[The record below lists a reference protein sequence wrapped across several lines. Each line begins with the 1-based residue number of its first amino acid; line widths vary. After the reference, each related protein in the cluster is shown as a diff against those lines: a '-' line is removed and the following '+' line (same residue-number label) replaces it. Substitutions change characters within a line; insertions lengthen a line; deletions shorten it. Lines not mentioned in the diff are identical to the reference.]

1 MKKLVSQILKQEHQ
15 YISEQ
20 LQERVE
26 MLLPDWPVVDIE
38 NLVQH
43 LITVLNIFIVKSNPE
58 EAVEY
63 CDTIM
68 HKYFPA
74 LETSP
79 SIILNAILQSRY
91 ILLSALTKSASASA
105 NSLVTFAKINDLFL
119 PFTQKV
125 KKQYGM
131 QEEDVRELLPHSFE
145 GASEL
150 TLSSFDFAG
159 LGVFMLDKQFNFIY
173 WSDRME
179 RLYNVPAQKVLGK
192 YFGAKLQL
200 LQVENEIYNALR
212 FAIENGVYS
221 ELISTRHSVGEER
234 ERFVNFK
241 ISPLRN
247 TKGSVVGASALVKDM
262 TEYREKDLTLQKY
275 EQYFKNILNDAA
287 DAIIILDENDCIAM
301 WNKAAERIYGWR
313 ENEVLGKPVSIIVPD
328 DRISQREIEK
338 ISRIVRKRGYI
349 RNFRSHRL
357 TRFGKRVIIKISRSA
372 IRNDEGEYIGSS
384 IIARDITREEQLR
397 AQLSQS
403 EKLSAVGT
411 LAAGIAHEVGSPLTS
426 ISSLTQMLQLDV
438 KDQNVKEKLSLIQE
452 FIDRI
457 ARTVR
462 TLVDFSKPIAQKV
475 ENIYLNHVIDH
486 VIQIIKYDKRLKHQE
501 IETELD
507 PHIPLVKAS
516 FDQVLQVFINLCL
529 NAADAME
536 CRDKGHLKI
545 KTWHNETNVFA
556 SVTDNGCG
564 ICRESIPHI
573 FEPFYTTKQ
582 HGKGTGLGLW
592 VSYNMIKSFGGEI
605 TLESEEAAGTR
616 FTISLPAVRQKK
628 E

>member
-1 MKKLVSQILKQEHQ
+1 QEHQ

-20 LQERVE
+20 LQERAE
-26 MLLPDWPVVDIE
+26 MLLPDWPAAEIE

-58 EAVEY
+58 KAVEY
-63 CDTIM
+63 CDKIM

-91 ILLSALTKSASASA
+91 ILLSALTKNASASM
-105 NSLVTFAKINDLFL
+105 NSLVRFAKINDLFR
-119 PFTQKV
+119 PFTIKAQ
-125 KKQYGM
+125 KQYGM
-131 QEEDVRELLPHSFE
+131 HEEDVRELLPQNFE
-145 GASEL
+145 GANEL

-179 RLYNVPAQKVLGK
+179 RLYNVPAQNVLGK

-200 LQVENEIYNALR
+200 LQVEKEIYDALR

-221 ELISTRHSVGEER
+221 ELISTRHTIGEDR

-247 TKGSVVGASALVKDM
+247 EKGSVIGASALVKDM
-262 TEYREKDLTLQKY
+262 TERREKDLTLQKY
-275 EQYFKNILNDAA
+275 EQYFENILNDAA
-287 DAIIILDENDCIAM
+287 DAIIILDENDRIAM

-349 RNFRSHRL
+349 RNFRSRRL

-438 KDQNVKEKLSLIQE
+438 QDQNVKEKLSLIQE

-501 IETELD
+501 IETALE

-545 KTWHNETNVFA
+545 KTWYNETGVFA

-564 ICRESIPHI
+564 ISKENIPHI

-592 VSYNMIKSFGGEI
+592 VSYNIIKSFGGEI
-605 TLESEEAAGTR
+605 TLETKETAATQ

>member
-1 MKKLVSQILKQEHQ
+1 MKELVSQILNKDNK

-20 LQERVE
+20 FVERVQ
-26 MLLPDWPVVDIE
+26 MLLPDWPAAEIE
-38 NLVQH
+38 TLVKH
-43 LITVLNIFIVKSNPE
+43 LLSTLKLLTAESNPNK
-58 EAVEY
+58 AVEY
-63 CDTIM
+63 CSKIM
-68 HKYFPA
+68 HEYFPS

-79 SIILNAILQSRY
+79 SIVLNAILQSRY
-91 ILLSALTKSASASA
+91 ILLSAIAKTTSEPR
-105 NSLVTFAKINDLFL
+105 NSLVTFAKINDLYR
-119 PFTQKV
+119 PFTIKAQKRFR
-125 KKQYGM
+125 M
-131 QEEDVRELLPHSFE
+131 SEEDVMSLLPQNFE
-145 GASEL
+145 GANDL

-159 LGVFMLDKQFNFIY
+159 LGVFILDKQFNFIY

-179 RLYNVPAQKVLGK
+179 KLYDVPAKNVLGK

-200 LQVENEIYNALR
+200 LQVEKEIYDALR
-212 FAIENGVYS
+212 FAIENGVFS
-221 ELISTRHSVGEER
+221 ELISTRHTIGEER

-241 ISPLRN
+241 ISPLKDE
-247 TKGSVVGASALVKDM
+247 TGVVIGASALVKDM
-262 TEYREKDLTLQKY
+262 TERREKDLTLQKY

-287 DAIIILDENDCIAM
+287 DAIIILDENDRIVM
-301 WNKAAERIYGWR
+301 WNKAAEAIYGWR
-313 ENEVLGKPVSIIVPD
+313 ESEVLGKPVSIIVPD

-349 RNFRSHRL
+349 RNYRSHRL
-357 TRFGKRVIIKISRSA
+357 TRQGKRIIINVSRSA
-372 IRNDEGEYIGSS
+372 IRNDDGEYIGSS

-397 AQLSQS
+397 EQLSQS

-426 ISSLTQMLQLDV
+426 ISSLTQMLQLDI
-438 KDQNVKEKLSLIQE
+438 KDENVKEKLSLIQE

-501 IETELD
+501 IETDLD

-536 CRDKGHLKI
+536 CKGNGHLRI
-545 KTWHNETNVFA
+545 KTWATELNVFA

-564 ICRESIPHI
+564 ICKEHIPHI
-573 FEPFYTTKQ
+573 FEPFFTTKQ

-592 VSYNMIKSFGGEI
+592 VSYNIIKSFGGGI
-605 TLESEEAAGTR
+605 TLESKETEGTK